1 MSQGGIWWVYE
12 RFLGLPVLVVLV
24 TLWLVGGTLLVGAC
38 ARWSPT
44 CFGGCSEVNFEKG
57 TVEQED
63 EEPLSPWRE
72 AGSSGEPDFDA
83 LRSALLSKIMSC
95 QGAFSL
101 LDQGFDLV
109 RPTRH
114 LAALP
119 PGYVGGSLQDG
130 ASVASGEP
138 VAPGLRNM
146 CEVFLE
152 EGL

>member
-1 MSQGGIWWVYE
+1 M
-12 RFLGLPVLVVLV
+12 
-24 TLWLVGGTLLVGAC
+24 
-38 ARWSPT
+38 
-44 CFGGCSEVNFEKG
+44 NFEKG
-57 TVEQED
+57 TVGQED
-63 EEPLSPWRE
+63 EGPLTPWKE

-114 LAALP
+114 LALP

-130 ASVASGEP
+130 ASVAGGEP

-146 CEVFLE
+146 CEVLLD